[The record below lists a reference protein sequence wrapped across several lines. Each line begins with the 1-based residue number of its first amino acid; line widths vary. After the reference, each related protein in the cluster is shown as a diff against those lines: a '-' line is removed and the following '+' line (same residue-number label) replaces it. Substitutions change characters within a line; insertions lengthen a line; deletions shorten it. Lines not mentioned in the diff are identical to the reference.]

1 MTRLGIRLLILS
13 RGRSNSILNNTLK
26 VFPDW
31 VEVLVPESE
40 REEYES
46 RIPNPVLTVPDS
58 IEGLGRLRN
67 WVLDSFDDETIVMID
82 DDISKLYC
90 HTGKKERRV
99 DDPDEVV
106 QVIANAAVMAKDAGL
121 HVFGFSQTDIRKY
134 NGTSPFIL
142 TGWVGCVIGVIGRKF
157 RFRDDYFKVDID
169 VCLQAMM
176 VDRVIWIDARYWFFQ
191 NRDNNMGVNAKFRTA
206 DKFKESTDSLLKKWG
221 QYLRCSNRHKG
232 QIHLTTNVKR
242 KQDVK
247 YE

>member
-1 MTRLGIRLLILS
+1 MGIRLLILS

-82 DDISKLYC
+82 DDIGKLYC
-90 HTGKKERRV
+90 LTGKNARRV
-99 DDPDEVV
+99 EDPDEVV

-134 NGTSPFIL
+134 NGTTPFIL

-169 VCLQAMM
+169 MCLQAMM
-176 VDRVIWIDARYWFFQ
+176 VDRVIWIDARYCFYQ
-191 NRDNNMGVNAKFRTA
+191 NRDNNMGGEREVPNRRQVQGIDRFSAEEVGSVSKMLEPPQGA
-206 DKFKESTDSLLKKWG
+206 NP
-221 QYLRCSNRHKG
+221 SNDQRQEKAG
-232 QIHLTTNVKR
+232 CEV
-242 KQDVK
+242 
-247 YE
+247 